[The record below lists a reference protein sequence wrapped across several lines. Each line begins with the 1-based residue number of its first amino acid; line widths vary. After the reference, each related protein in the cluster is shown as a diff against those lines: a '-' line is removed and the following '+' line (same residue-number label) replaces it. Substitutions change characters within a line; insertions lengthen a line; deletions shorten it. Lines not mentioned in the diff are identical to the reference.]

1 MSLTPDITRYLYF
14 PRGSEPKLLEGRRRN
29 LAGMEARLE
38 AGAKELAG
46 VFPEVESEIIEGLL
60 ESVEGVLTT
69 ELLRELQELAGDEE
83 LAMREASVEEGG
95 ISLDTTG
102 KPIPL
107 GTFIV
112 FTSEISVYGLAVK
125 PPTGKQ
131 LLSHYA
137 FKADEEGPHSVSAIL
152 SPDGK
157 STTPS
162 ITIQVGEK
170 NVSLAASPHV
180 PAENGDSVSEA
191 NILDSKKGLTTET
204 AVSMLLAAA
213 ALATKKAALGDQKM
227 SFVERMTVELKD
239 VFPSVEEGLIVALLE
254 SQGGLF
260 SRTVFRQLQLEEEKC
275 NNTSAST
282 TNGTP
287 TLQGNAKSAPAA
299 NAKPMPGANGK
310 STAQAVAG
318 SEPKESTGTKKD
330 SAKLKENGNGSPEKK
345 EEKKE
350 EKSRKKSGKKKK
362 RKKVKEPEDPLEKG
376 VIILGKNMKL
386 EGHRSLS
393 TGEVL
398 CVVPL
403 RTTKNLIVEVVQP
416 SGRIRESLCRFIVL
430 EHGIHTLRVTCDG
443 KRSEDFRFEATS
455 AVFEFAT
462 AIDHLYDQLFWSWEG
477 EWHAEVETGLVNL
490 VIAVEDNLKG
500 FMESMKQMLK
510 SFGQGADLEQLLTSI
525 QENMGDAMSD
535 HSNRAVGR
543 LHQ

>member
-1 MSLTPDITRYLYF
+1 
-14 PRGSEPKLLEGRRRN
+14 
-29 LAGMEARLE
+29 MEARLE

-137 FKADEEGPHSVSAIL
+137 FKADEEGPYSVSAIL

-287 TLQGNAKSAPAA
+287 TLQGDAKSAPAA

-318 SEPKESTGTKKD
+318 SEPKVCEQEFDNSHALTKFPDDESTGTKKD

-376 VIILGKNMKL
+376 
-386 EGHRSLS
+386 
-393 TGEVL
+393 
-398 CVVPL
+398 
-403 RTTKNLIVEVVQP
+403 
-416 SGRIRESLCRFIVL
+416 
-430 EHGIHTLRVTCDG
+430 
-443 KRSEDFRFEATS
+443 
-455 AVFEFAT
+455 
-462 AIDHLYDQLFWSWEG
+462 
-477 EWHAEVETGLVNL
+477 
-490 VIAVEDNLKG
+490 
-500 FMESMKQMLK
+500 
-510 SFGQGADLEQLLTSI
+510 
-525 QENMGDAMSD
+525 
-535 HSNRAVGR
+535 
-543 LHQ
+543 